1 MALTINHQTAGE
13 FAARYWARLQAAF
26 ARGDKIEYCRLIWW
40 LYNRIQAG
48 DLTGDQAR
56 VSFNTAYG
64 RSLNTTQWNTLV
76 TTRFLPARDRY
87 QAMLD
92 EAAM

>member
-1 MALTINHQTAGE
+1 MALILNHQTTAAFAG
-13 FAARYWARLQAAF
+13 RYWARLQGAF
-26 ARGDKIEYCRLIWW
+26 SRGDQIEYSRLIWW

-48 DLTGDQAR
+48 DLTSDQAR
-56 VSFNTAYG
+56 VSFNSAYG
-64 RSLNTTQWNTLV
+64 RSLNPTQWNTLV

-92 EAAM
+92 EAAL